1 MSVKDEAALLKYIL
15 NGCGD
20 KEAVDAVKSCDP
32 ESFSAYATKQ
42 AMIAVKHEI
51 GRGVWPTKEN
61 VLSGL
66 DPVVSI
72 ALEAELEQSKD
83 VFDPGPSL
91 DAIRAEY
98 ARLKAMDILAR
109 AYAKI
114 KDGNIGIDSICQEL
128 QSVNVRQDGW
138 EVRDFADVLSDIE
151 AGNALS
157 SAAQRN
163 LLVTGIETIDKALA
177 SPPGSYGVVGAMPG
191 VGKTSLLFQ
200 IAVLSAM
207 SDARVF
213 AMSLETPKSTL
224 EAKAAASFFSS
235 QGGAA
240 YTNSLLKKGGYN
252 FHHQYQK
259 LGRDRLLVGFH
270 PAGLAFPQLEA
281 KIRVMADKGYNVFLI
296 DYFSLLEPADLKNK
310 SEHSKTAEMSK
321 AVKALAATLQVHITF
336 VVQPN
341 AEGKYGDR
349 PDPSQ
354 LATSKQVFRDY
365 DFGLYLWSERE
376 KNEQY
381 QTLNGNHLKLLKAW
395 LHKNRLFNSD
405 DTSIK
410 SEPEV
415 YVEAELRRN
424 WFKEIAEP
432 ALTDT
437 GLAQANR
444 SRSFL

>member
-1 MSVKDEAALLKYIL
+1 
-15 NGCGD
+15 
-20 KEAVDAVKSCDP
+20 
-32 ESFSAYATKQ
+32 
-42 AMIAVKHEI
+42 
-51 GRGVWPTKEN
+51 
-61 VLSGL
+61 
-66 DPVVSI
+66 
-72 ALEAELEQSKD
+72 
-83 VFDPGPSL
+83 
-91 DAIRAEY
+91 
-98 ARLKAMDILAR
+98 
-109 AYAKI
+109 
-114 KDGNIGIDSICQEL
+114 
-128 QSVNVRQDGW
+128 
-138 EVRDFADVLSDIE
+138 
-151 AGNALS
+151 
-157 SAAQRN
+157 
-163 LLVTGIETIDKALA
+163 
-177 SPPGSYGVVGAMPG
+177 
-191 VGKTSLLFQ
+191 
-200 IAVLSAM
+200 
-207 SDARVF
+207 
-213 AMSLETPKSTL
+213 
-224 EAKAAASFFSS
+224 
-235 QGGAA
+235 
-240 YTNSLLKKGGYN
+240 
-252 FHHQYQK
+252 
-259 LGRDRLLVGFH
+259 
-270 PAGLAFPQLEA
+270 
-281 KIRVMADKGYNVFLI
+281 MADKGYNVFLV

-321 AVKALAATLQVHITF
+321 AIKALAATLQVHITF

-341 AEGKYGDR
+341 AEGKYSDR

-354 LATSKQVFRDY
+354 LAASKQIFRDY